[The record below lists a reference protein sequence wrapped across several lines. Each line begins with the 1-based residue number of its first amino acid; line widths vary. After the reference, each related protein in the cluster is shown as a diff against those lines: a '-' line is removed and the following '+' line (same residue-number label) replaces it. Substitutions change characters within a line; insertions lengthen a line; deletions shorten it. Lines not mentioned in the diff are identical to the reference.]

1 MSSTGVARQRRPG
14 NLSVEGRSWLRSV
27 RRHWVAVVMLA
38 PSAVA
43 VAIFVYGFIAWSFR
57 VSLSEWQG
65 LIPDYTWA
73 GLANYAELFADR
85 RFHIDLRNTLVFT
98 TVFVAGAVALGL
110 GLAILL
116 DRHVPGEGI
125 FRTVFLFPLAISL
138 IVTGVAW
145 RWLMNPALGER
156 LTGLNLLFS
165 GIGLDPLISAWH
177 TSDPPIG
184 MAFVALPAVW
194 QMSGFTMALFLAGM
208 RSIPEELKEA
218 ARVEGA
224 TEFQIYRRIVIPLL
238 RPALLSALIILG
250 HLSLKVFDLIV
261 ALSGRDIRLDVPAI
275 YMWTTT
281 FDANNF
287 ARGAAIGIVLL
298 VSVAMLVVPYLIW
311 TLRREP
317 EL

>member
-1 MSSTGVARQRRPG
+1 VRSIRQ
-14 NLSVEGRSWLRSV
+14 
-27 RRHWVAVVMLA
+27 HWVAVAMLS
-38 PSAVA
+38 PSIVA
-43 VAIFVYGFIAWSFR
+43 IAIFVYGFIGWSLR

-65 LIPDYTWA
+65 LTPDYTWA
-73 GLANYAELFADR
+73 GLANFADLFSDR
-85 RFHIDLRNTLVFT
+85 RFLIDMRNTAVFT
-98 TVFVAGAVALGL
+98 TFFVVGAVAIGL
-110 GLAILL
+110 LLAILL

-125 FRTVFLFPLAISL
+125 FRSIYLFPLAISL

-145 RWLMNPALGER
+145 RWLMNPAQGDR
-156 LTGLNLLFS
+156 ASGLNLLLG
-165 GIGLDPLISAWH
+165 GIGIDPLAWH
-177 TSDPPIG
+177 TTDPPWG

-194 QMSGFTMALFLAGM
+194 QMSGFTMALFLGGL

-218 ARVEGA
+218 ARVDGA
-224 TEFQIYRRIVIPLL
+224 SELQLYRRVIIPLL

-261 ALSGRDIRLDVPAI
+261 ALSGKDIRLDVPAI

-281 FDANNF
+281 FDANDY

-298 VSVAMLVVPYLIW
+298 VSVAVLVVPYLIW
-311 TLRREP
+311 TLRRET